1 MILYI
6 HIGTEK
12 TGSSYVQSVAAQNRV
27 TLTWAGIHFPSAGKR
42 DRQMLRGE
50 ISSGNAQSLT
60 IALEENNWSAAE
72 QLLKGWREETR
83 ARNCQCLL
91 LSNELLVL
99 TLAKPG
105 RLEQLIKITT
115 TLEIQEVKAFL
126 FLRDPIDQALSLY
139 KHRSKAGTAPSI
151 EEWPEDHYHYGLGL
165 QRFLQAV
172 KNSSLSLSVR
182 KYRKK
187 GLEDVFF
194 SDWLGVA
201 LKVKQPK
208 QVVNPSLSLSEL
220 LLIRQLRQND
230 VWLPRF
236 LYERLLSL
244 PKSQKD
250 PEPKLTRY
258 HEAVLAHYL
267 SQFKA
272 TWQLCN
278 QYLPDNEKL
287 EIPLSNDTEVN
298 QEENIMTFSHE
309 QGEII
314 AKFIK
319 EVSSPAFQW
328 KVQYRK
334 YKNGLGRLKNRI
346 FTSN

>member
-1 MILYI
+1 MDLYL

-12 TGSSYVQSVAAQNRV
+12 TGSSYLQSLAAKNREN
-27 TLTWAGIHFPSAGKR
+27 LSRASIHFPSAGAR
-42 DRQMLRGE
+42 DKQMLRGE
-50 ISSGNAQSLT
+50 ISAGNAQSLT
-60 IALEENNWSAAE
+60 NALDENNWSAAE
-72 QLLKGWREETR
+72 MLLKGWSEETR
-83 ARNCQCLL
+83 VRNCQKLL

-99 TLAKPG
+99 ALAHQS
-105 RLEQLIKITT
+105 RLKHFEELITSVGFHET
-115 TLEIQEVKAFL
+115 QVLL
-126 FLRDPIDQALSLY
+126 LLRDPADQALSLY
-139 KHRSKAGTAPSI
+139 RHRAKAGTAPSI
-151 EEWPEDHYHYGLGL
+151 EDWPEDRYHYGLGL
-165 QRFLQAV
+165 QQFLQAV

-194 SDWLGVA
+194 SDWLGEA

-250 PEPKLTRY
+250 PEPKLNQYYRN
-258 HEAVLAHYL
+258 VLNSHI
-267 SQFKA
+267 SQFET

-278 QYLPDNEKL
+278 QYLPENEKL
-287 EIPLSNDTEVN
+287 DIPQKGEDNIKA
-298 QEENIMTFSHE
+298 EENVLTFSPM
-309 QGEII
+309 QGKVI
-314 AKFIK
+314 AHFMK
-319 EVSSPAFQW
+319 EAASSIFQW
-328 KVQYRK
+328 KVRYRK
-334 YKNGLGRLKNRI
+334 YRYKLGRIKNSLLRW
-346 FTSN
+346 

>member
-1 MILYI
+1 VDLYL

-12 TGSSYVQSVAAQNRV
+12 TGSSYLQSLAAKNREN
-27 TLTWAGIHFPSAGKR
+27 LSRASIHFPSAGAR
-42 DRQMLRGE
+42 DKQMLRGE
-50 ISSGNAQSLT
+50 ISAGNAQSLT
-60 IALEENNWSAAE
+60 NALDENNWSAAE
-72 QLLKGWREETR
+72 MLLKGWSEETR
-83 ARNCQCLL
+83 VRNCQKLL

-99 TLAKPG
+99 ALAHQS
-105 RLEQLIKITT
+105 RLKHFEELITSVGFHET
-115 TLEIQEVKAFL
+115 QVLL
-126 FLRDPIDQALSLY
+126 LLRDPADQALSLY
-139 KHRSKAGTAPSI
+139 RHRAKAGTAPSI
-151 EEWPEDHYHYGLGL
+151 EDWPEDHYHYGLGL
-165 QRFLQAV
+165 QQFLQAV